1 MRFSIY
7 GIPQLAMS
15 TTEVFLRLYFLVYF
29 TQVINFTGEDGALI
43 ISASLLI
50 SAFFDPIIGK
60 FADHYKAKN
69 GRLTPLITI
78 SLILISLL
86 LFLIFVPN
94 WGQEN
99 FGIMFLLTTLYQI
112 TYSLFLIPY
121 LAMAKSLIKNENDI
135 INLYSWRYVWGSL
148 GALFAVSLPFLQ
160 QFFNTTSYIP
170 MGLAMVLLILLF
182 GPISLYY
189 LKEEKQISLIKK
201 QESQNVLNELK
212 TLMSNKPFLI
222 YALSFTVLSVGLGLN
237 QTLAVYY
244 YKAGLK
250 LSSEQVNTMLMY
262 YMVVF
267 SISIPLWVKF
277 SKKQGKRNSLRV
289 GLIVVSACTLFYPLI
304 PQKSLLPLY
313 ALITVAALF
322 TGVVI
327 LVDAYLSNIIDYHNF
342 KAGVKKSNFIFSI
355 WRILDK
361 SARALGI
368 YFAGIVIDFS
378 INNENPIFT
387 INQAF
392 GYGVFIFV
400 FLATSLLLIQK
411 FNERHHKIITQYF
424 SKKKP
429 WLGNKIP

>member
-1 MRFSIY
+1 
-7 GIPQLAMS
+7 
-15 TTEVFLRLYFLVYF
+15 
-29 TQVINFTGEDGALI
+29 
-43 ISASLLI
+43 
-50 SAFFDPIIGK
+50 
-60 FADHYKAKN
+60 
-69 GRLTPLITI
+69 
-78 SLILISLL
+78 
-86 LFLIFVPN
+86 
-94 WGQEN
+94 
-99 FGIMFLLTTLYQI
+99 
-112 TYSLFLIPY
+112 
-121 LAMAKSLIKNENDI
+121 MAKSLIKNENDI
-135 INLYSWRYVWGSL
+135 INLYSWRYIWGSL

-170 MGLAMVLLILLF
+170 MGLAMVILILLF
-182 GPISLYY
+182 GPVSLYY

-201 QESQNVLNELK
+201 QESQNVLKELK

-222 YALSFTVLSVGLGLN
+222 YALSFTILSIGLGLN

-244 YKAGLK
+244 YKSGLQ
-250 LSSEQVNTMLMY
+250 LTSEQVNTMLMY

-267 SISIPLWVKF
+267 SISIPVWVKF

-289 GLIVVSACTLFYPLI
+289 GLIVVSTCTLFYPLI
-304 PQKSLLPLY
+304 PEKNLFPLY

-342 KAGVKKSNFIFSI
+342 KGSVKRSNFIFSI

-368 YFAGIVIDFS
+368 YIAGIVIDFS

-411 FNERHHKIITQYF
+411 FNERHHKIITEYF

-429 WLGNKIP
+429 WLGNKTH

>member
-29 TQVINFTGEDGALI
+29 TQVIKFTGEEGALI

-50 SAFFDPIIGK
+50 SAFFDPFIGK
-60 FADHYKAKN
+60 FADNYKATQ

-78 SLILISLL
+78 ALFLIAVL
-86 LFLIFVPN
+86 LFLIFIPK
-94 WGQEN
+94 WGPQN
-99 FGIMFLLTTLYQI
+99 FIIIFALTTLYQI
-112 TYSLFLIPY
+112 IYSLFLIPY

-135 INLYSWRYVWGSL
+135 INLYSWRYIWGSL
-148 GALFAVSLPFLQ
+148 GALIAVSLPFLQ
-160 QFFNTTSYIP
+160 QLFETTNYVP

-182 GPISLYY
+182 GPASLHY
-189 LKEEKQISLIKK
+189 LKEEKQISVIEK
-201 QESQNVLNELK
+201 QEPQNISKELK
-212 TLMSNKPFLI
+212 TLINNKPFLI
-222 YALSFTVLSVGLGLN
+222 YALSFMTLSIGLGLN

-244 YKAGLK
+244 YKTGLQ
-250 LSSEQVNTMLMY
+250 LTSEQVNTMLMY
-262 YMVVF
+262 YMIIF

-277 SKKQGKRNSLRV
+277 SKKQGKKNSLRI
-289 GLIVVSACTLFYPLI
+289 GLIVVSICTLFYPVI
-304 PQKSLLPLY
+304 PEKNLLPLY

-342 KAGVKKSNFIFSI
+342 KGGVKKSNFLFSI

-361 SARALGI
+361 CARALGI
-368 YFAGIVIDFS
+368 YVAGIVIDLS
-378 INNENPIFT
+378 INKENPVFT

-411 FNERHHKIITQYF
+411 FNERHHNIITNYF
-424 SKKKP
+424 SRKKP
-429 WLGNKIP
+429 WLSNKVN